1 MQKYIVIKGKNEMIF
16 DNISSIEKYKND
28 NKLYKEL
35 KKLTLLKIGDKDEE
49 KRVATVK
56 FDEAKFE
63 NHLKNIDIH
72 YVVSGKE
79 KILVSNSIDNLVRL
93 TEYDCDND
101 YELFDIS
108 RDFSSVVLFPGD
120 FLVVYPGEA
129 HAPKISD
136 DGEDVYKTV
145 VKLKY

>member
-1 MQKYIVIKGKNEMIF
+1 MIF
-16 DNISSIEKYKND
+16 DNISNIEKYKND
-28 NKLYKEL
+28 NKLYEEL
-35 KKLTLLKIGDKDEE
+35 KKLTLLKIGDKDEK

-79 KILVSNSIDNLVRL
+79 KILVSNNIDNHVRL
-93 TEYDCDND
+93 TEYDRDND

-136 DGEDVYKTV
+136 DGENVYKTV
-145 VKLKY
+145 IKLKY

>member
-1 MQKYIVIKGKNEMIF
+1 MIF
-16 DNISSIEKYKND
+16 DNISNIEKYKND
-28 NKLYKEL
+28 NKLYEEL
-35 KKLTLLKIGDKDEE
+35 KKLTLLKIGDKDE
-49 KRVATVK
+49 KMCVATIN

-79 KILVSNSIDNLVRL
+79 KILVSNNIDNHVRL

-101 YELFDIS
+101 YELFDINC
-108 RDFSSVVLFPGD
+108 DFSSVVLVPGN

-136 DGEDVYKTV
+136 DGENVYKTV
-145 VKLKY
+145 IKLKY